1 MEQTQAASSTAEVDV
16 FNGQQPTLAEFQ
28 QYRESGE
35 VPERFKPAANDSP
48 EETVETETEESE
60 DAPESDPE
68 ETQEQPQKKS
78 PAEKRILQLL
88 AKQKELERKL
98 EEVAKPT
105 QTASSTAQTP
115 RQAQTFN
122 EWLDQFDVDK
132 WEEDYVKAN
141 PTHSFAKMQLAEK
154 VFVDGAKAHFDSIQQ
169 RVNAERQVLDAKVAD
184 ASSRYENFDEIK
196 ESVLDKVVQVKDGQP
211 VTLIPPTVLEV
222 ISSSDVL
229 PDLLY
234 VLGENS
240 SELDKFIALA
250 KSNPNKAIR
259 YVANV
264 ESQIAAEL
272 AKPKGTAP
280 ARGDNGQFKPSAP
293 EKRQTAAPKPVSP
306 VGGGASRAFDVS
318 DDSLSPEEWMR
329 KRNKQLGIG

>member
-1 MEQTQAASSTAEVDV
+1 MEQTQAASSTADP
-16 FNGQQPTLAEFQ
+16 FNGQETTRAEFQ
-28 QYRESGE
+28 KYRDTGE
-35 VPERFKPAANDSP
+35 VPERFKPAPAANDAP
-48 EETVETETEESE
+48 EETADAEPEEAE
-60 DAPESDPE
+60 DAPESAPE
-68 ETQEQPQKKS
+68 EPQEQPQKKS

-105 QTASSTAQTP
+105 QSASSAAQTP
-115 RQAQTFN
+115 RQPQTFN
-122 EWLDQFDVDK
+122 EWLDQFDVDT

-169 RVNAERQVLDAKVAD
+169 RVNAEKQALDEKVAD

-196 ESVLDKVVQVKDGQP
+196 ESFLNKIVQVKDGQP
-211 VTLIPPTVLEV
+211 IALIPPTVIGV
-222 ISSSDVL
+222 INSSDML

-234 VLGENS
+234 TIGSNE
-240 SELDKFIALA
+240 SELNKFIAMA
-250 KSNPNKAIR
+250 KADPNKAIR
-259 YVANV
+259 YVAKV
-264 ESQIAAEL
+264 ESLIAEEL
-272 AKPKGTAP
+272 AKPKETP
-280 ARGDNGQFKPSAP
+280 ARGEDGKFKANAP
-293 EKRQTAAPKPVSP
+293 EKRQTSAPKPIAP
-306 VGGGASRAFDVS
+306 VNGGASRAFDVS